1 MATALEDKVCQWL
14 LTEAAYPLVITDAA
28 GAIVLSNPAAQGLF
42 GYSQEELKGL
52 PVESLMPECF
62 RDRHRQDRAAD
73 SCDPRK
79 RPMNAGRLLHARHR
93 DGSEFEAEISLNP
106 IENGLVLVTIQ
117 ELTERKRAEAALQQ
131 SEARFRSTFEQ
142 AAVGIAHVA
151 PDGRWLRV
159 NRKLCEI
166 LGYSREELL
175 ARTFQDITHPDDL
188 DADLDYVR
196 RMLAHQIDT
205 YSMEKRYI
213 RKDGGAIWI
222 NLTVALTRK
231 PDGTPDYF
239 ISVVEDIRARKQAE
253 AALSESDEKLKLFI
267 EHAPAAL
274 AMFDRQ
280 MHYLAASHRWME
292 DYFLGD
298 RDIIGRSHYE
308 IFPEITEHWKAVHRR
323 GLAGEIVQADEDRF
337 ERSDGTIQ
345 WLHWGV
351 RPWRTADGAVGGI
364 VIFTEDITERK
375 RAEEALRESEVR
387 YHSTLDNMLEGCQII
402 GFDWRYRYLNNAVAL
417 QTKQKKEA
425 LLGRSMT
432 EVFPGIE
439 QTPLFAE
446 LTRCMN
452 ERVAA
457 HLENEFVFPGG
468 SKSKSWFELSIQP
481 VPEGVFILS
490 IDISERKRGE
500 AALQAMCTEME
511 QLMRFHVASQTV
523 SALAHELN
531 QPLNAVTAY
540 AEAAQRLLRSGNPQ
554 PERLLHA
561 VEGSAQQAQRA
572 GRVVRELLAF
582 MKLGEVQTEP
592 VDLNALVRQVLDRV
606 DADGYGGFQTRLKL
620 LPDLACVSANRL
632 QLKKVLVNLIENGI
646 EAMRDAGI
654 SARSIAIAVST
665 HADGTMA
672 QVTVRDSG
680 PGIDA
685 HTLHRIFEPFFTTKP
700 KGLGMGLAIS
710 RAIIESHGG
719 QLWVESEPGSGASF
733 HFTLPFAP

>member
-213 RKDGGAIWI
+213 RKDGSAIWI

-253 AALSESDEKLKLFI
+253 AALS
-267 EHAPAAL
+267 
-274 AMFDRQ
+274 
-280 MHYLAASHRWME
+280 
-292 DYFLGD
+292 
-298 RDIIGRSHYE
+298 
-308 IFPEITEHWKAVHRR
+308 
-323 GLAGEIVQADEDRF
+323 
-337 ERSDGTIQ
+337 
-345 WLHWGV
+345 
-351 RPWRTADGAVGGI
+351 
-364 VIFTEDITERK
+364 
-375 RAEEALRESEVR
+375 ESEVR